1 MARSLTRKLI
11 ESHLASGKP
20 VAGEEIGLAV
30 DQALL
35 TDTNGTMAWL
45 QFEAMGFPRVVP
57 PCVVTYIDHNVYQ
70 VDSRNSDDHRY
81 LQTAARRYGAIF
93 SKPGNGIC
101 HQVHLESFSVPG
113 QTLLGTD
120 SHTPLC
126 GAAGMLAIGA
136 GGLDVAVALG
146 GGPYSFTMPE
156 VVNVWLTGE
165 LQPWVTAKDVIME
178 LLRRLSVR
186 GGAGKIFEYAGPG
199 VASLSLPQRMT
210 LANMGAELGLTTS
223 VFPSDAVT
231 RDYFRRLHRK
241 HAWTPQAADD
251 HAEYDDRFELDLAV
265 VTPLVALPGSPDRV
279 VPVGEVEG
287 TKIEQ
292 VMVGSCTNGSWEDMW
307 AVTQVLQGRHVH
319 PDVSFV
325 LFPGSHRILE
335 TMAREGLLADLLASG
350 ALISE
355 PTCGACAGIGHVPA
369 AGTKSLRAFNRN
381 FPGRSGV
388 KGDEVYLCSSVTAA
402 ASALTGAI
410 TDPRTAGAPA
420 SLYLPESFAASS
432 AGLVTPDGT
441 GDVVRGP
448 NIKSVPLGEPVAEAL
463 DAPVLLKLGDKVS
476 TDDISPAGAA
486 VLVFRSNI
494 PAIAEFCFK
503 YVDPEFAARARAAGS
518 GIVVAGELYGQ
529 GSSREAAAIG
539 PMYLGVRAVLAKS
552 FARIH
557 RANLINWG
565 VVPLTFEDP
574 SAYDALERDD
584 RLRLDGLR
592 AALASGDRVS
602 VLDTRLGR
610 RFSAS
615 CVLTTRERDIL
626 LAGGLLAQT
635 SRTEP
640 LRAHGTPPTECAG
653 PADPVPMTQR
663 RIRAVYM
670 RGGTSR
676 CLVFHAADL
685 PGAGAERD
693 RVLLA
698 ALGSPDPYG
707 RQLDGLGGGISSLSK
722 ACIIGPPSSPG
733 ADVDYTFAQV
743 EVTTPRVDYKGN
755 CGNCSSAVGPFAIDE
770 RLVPAVEDKTRVRIH
785 NTNTR
790 KLIVAHVPVKG
801 GEA

>member
-1 MARSLTRKLI
+1 
-11 ESHLASGKP
+11 
-20 VAGEEIGLAV
+20 
-30 DQALL
+30 
-35 TDTNGTMAWL
+35 
-45 QFEAMGFPRVVP
+45 
-57 PCVVTYIDHNVYQ
+57 
-70 VDSRNSDDHRY
+70 
-81 LQTAARRYGAIF
+81 
-93 SKPGNGIC
+93 
-101 HQVHLESFSVPG
+101 
-113 QTLLGTD
+113 
-120 SHTPLC
+120 
-126 GAAGMLAIGA
+126 
-136 GGLDVAVALG
+136 
-146 GGPYSFTMPE
+146 
-156 VVNVWLTGE
+156 
-165 LQPWVTAKDVIME
+165 
-178 LLRRLSVR
+178 
-186 GGAGKIFEYAGPG
+186 
-199 VASLSLPQRMT
+199 
-210 LANMGAELGLTTS
+210 
-223 VFPSDAVT
+223 
-231 RDYFRRLHRK
+231 
-241 HAWTPQAADD
+241 
-251 HAEYDDRFELDLAV
+251 
-265 VTPLVALPGSPDRV
+265 
-279 VPVGEVEG
+279 
-287 TKIEQ
+287 
-292 VMVGSCTNGSWEDMW
+292 
-307 AVTQVLQGRHVH
+307 
-319 PDVSFV
+319 SFV

-565 VVPLTFEDP
+565 VVPLTFDDP

-602 VLDTRLGR
+602 VLDTRRGR

-615 CVLTTRERDIL
+615 CVLTTRDQALGELGLVAAVEVVGTEVTVVDVVFEHVV
-626 LAGGLLAQT
+626 GGGQHGGGDGEDGLLGAST
-635 SRTEP
+635 A
-640 LRAHGTPPTECAG
+640 L
-653 PADPVPMTQR
+653 DPQ
-663 RIRAVYM
+663 
-670 RGGTSR
+670 
-676 CLVFHAADL
+676 
-685 PGAGAERD
+685 E
-693 RVLLA
+693 
-698 ALGSPDPYG
+698 LGSEVGVLFPGG
-707 RQLDGLGGGISSLSK
+707 RPRGLHESGLQPGITRPRPIREALDRKSTRLNSSHVSSSYAVFGLKKKSDRGLGQ
-722 ACIIGPPSSPG
+722 G
-733 ADVDYTFAQV
+733 A
-743 EVTTPRVDYKGN
+743 R
-755 CGNCSSAVGPFAIDE
+755 S
-770 RLVPAVEDKTRVRIH
+770 
-785 NTNTR
+785 
-790 KLIVAHVPVKG
+790 
-801 GEA
+801 